1 MIDLHTHSIAS
12 GHALNTV
19 YELAQH
25 AKNKGVSVL
34 GITEHGPSMKG
45 APHDEYF
52 WISDKLNELFGVK
65 ILLGV
70 EANILNINGEIDL
83 NDNLLK
89 QQKVVSASIH
99 NFTPYCSNSLEDNT
113 KSIINAM
120 KNPFVKIITHPYSPD
135 FPVDIKKICKH
146 SKETNT
152 LLEINNQLFSR
163 ISVSNTNSILD
174 NYKTLINECKKN
186 NFPVI
191 FGSDAHIAHDIGN
204 FTDILRYN
212 EILEISD
219 DMIINKNK
227 ELLLKY
233 MNNDKRTTTLYISH
247 WATDG

>member
-19 YELAQH
+19 YELAQY
-25 AKNKGVSVL
+25 ANNIGVSVL
-34 GITEHGPSMKG
+34 GITEHGPAMKG

-65 ILLGV
+65 ILLGI
-70 EANILNINGEIDL
+70 EANILNIDGKLDL
-83 NDNLLK
+83 STDLLK
-89 QQKVVSASIH
+89 LQKVVSACIH
-99 NFTPYCSNSLEDNT
+99 NLTPYSSNSLKNNT
-113 KSIINAM
+113 ISIINAM
-120 KNPFVKIITHPYSPD
+120 KNPFVKIITHPYRSD
-135 FPVDIKKICKH
+135 FPVDIREICKY

-163 ISVSNTNSILD
+163 ISLSDANNILD

-186 NFPVI
+186 NFPII

-204 FTDILRYN
+204 FTDILKYN
-212 EILEISD
+212 KILEISD
-219 DMIINKNK
+219 DMIINKNE

-233 MNNDKRTTTLYISH
+233 MNNDKRTTTLHIRNS
-247 WATDG
+247 G

>member
-25 AKNKGVSVL
+25 ANINGISVL
-34 GITEHGPSMKG
+34 GITEHGPAMKG

-65 ILLGV
+65 ILLGI
-70 EANILNINGEIDL
+70 EANILNVNGELDL
-83 NDNLLK
+83 SVDLLK
-89 QQKVVSASIH
+89 LQKVVSASIH
-99 NFTPYCSNSLEDNT
+99 NFTPYCSNSLENNT

-120 KNPFVKIITHPYSPD
+120 KNPFVKIITHPYTPGFS
-135 FPVDIKKICKH
+135 VDIKEICKY
-146 SKETNT
+146 SVKTNT

-163 ISVSNTNSILD
+163 ISASNINNILE

-191 FGSDAHIAHDIGN
+191 FGSDAHIAKDIGN
-204 FTDILRYN
+204 FTDILKYN
-212 EILEISD
+212 DILEITD
-219 DMIINKNK
+219 EMIINKNK

-233 MNNDKRTTTLYISH
+233 LKNDKCTTTLTH
-247 WATDG
+247 P